1 MGEHGSG
8 QRIPIKQI
16 YKSLVELQHFSTFR
30 LFKMIAA
37 ITVTTVVACML
48 RLLFNDQEPFSFDIA
63 AMLSTREIPTTP
75 LVLYAV
81 GAVPISLR
89 AFVPEAVLDLGL
101 ATLAVGT
108 GWLAIWLFTTSH
120 HIATYTMTSAPP
132 APRGRRLNVAD
143 TAGAR

>member
-48 RLLFNDQEPFSFDIA
+48 RLLFNDQEP
-63 AMLSTREIPTTP
+63 
-75 LVLYAV
+75 
-81 GAVPISLR
+81 
-89 AFVPEAVLDLGL
+89 
-101 ATLAVGT
+101 
-108 GWLAIWLFTTSH
+108 
-120 HIATYTMTSAPP
+120 
-132 APRGRRLNVAD
+132 
-143 TAGAR
+143 

>member
-63 AMLSTREIPTTP
+63 TMLSPGSMRR
-75 LVLYAV
+75 
-81 GAVPISLR
+81 SN
-89 AFVPEAVLDLGL
+89 
-101 ATLAVGT
+101 
-108 GWLAIWLFTTSH
+108 W
-120 HIATYTMTSAPP
+120 
-132 APRGRRLNVAD
+132 APRRQARSISSPPY
-143 TAGAR
+143 GAWS

>member
-48 RLLFNDQEPFSFDIA
+48 RLLFNDQEPFSFDVA
-63 AMLSTREIPTTP
+63 AMLSTRFNETFQLGAETTSP
-75 LVLYAV
+75 VDF
-81 GAVPISLR
+81 I
-89 AFVPEAVLDLGL
+89 
-101 ATLAVGT
+101 T
-108 GWLAIWLFTTSH
+108 AIWGVVETL
-120 HIATYTMTSAPP
+120 
-132 APRGRRLNVAD
+132 
-143 TAGAR
+143 